1 MYLLGLSLAVALP
14 TVLLNSLESPHCL
27 AFPPQRVRFSRPHWR
42 EYEGSQ
48 ESALC
53 ERGLRLPQLP
63 PVLCPGE
70 MDRILACAVSS
81 VRLSWGLDRCLR
93 RGAHGRGNVSSVTPA
108 NRNRFFTPL
117 VLCLVSV
124 SITLDSNCA
133 FADEPARSAVKVL
146 VAYHSLS
153 GNTER
158 MAEAVVEGAKSLPGT
173 TVVLKRVGQVTAE
186 DLFSSDALII
196 GSPVYWSNMSGEVKT
211 FLDNWQFKFGVFPE
225 FKMKNKIGAAF
236 ATGGQVSSGKEV
248 TMLTILAAM
257 LGNQMIVVS
266 GGGAFGASATT
277 EGDSPGIDNKEL
289 ADAKALGRRV
299 AEVAVMM
306 KRVPA
311 Q

>member
-1 MYLLGLSLAVALP
+1 MFSPIPISLSRLHLSGLL
-14 TVLLNSLESPHCL
+14 VL
-27 AFPPQRVRFSRPHWR
+27 
-42 EYEGSQ
+42 
-48 ESALC
+48 SAL
-53 ERGLRLPQLP
+53 LV
-63 PVLCPGE
+63 VLATGFGE
-70 MDRILACAVSS
+70 
-81 VRLSWGLDRCLR
+81 
-93 RGAHGRGNVSSVTPA
+93 
-108 NRNRFFTPL
+108 
-117 VLCLVSV
+117 
-124 SITLDSNCA
+124 A
-133 FADEPARSAVKVL
+133 FAEDAAPSVKVL
-146 VAYHSLS
+146 VTYHSLS

-158 MAEAVVEGAKSLPGT
+158 MAEAVVDGVKSVPGT
-173 TVVLKRVGQVTAE
+173 EALLKRVGKVTAE
-186 DLFSSDALII
+186 DLFSADAVVV

-211 FLDNWQFKFGVFPE
+211 FFDNWQFKFGVFPE

-306 KRVPA
+306 QRGSSR
-311 Q
+311 